1 MQERVYQKKIR
12 NIDELQE
19 SVVEELEWLDQSV
32 IDSVIRE
39 CRYPLRAHVKA
50 RG

>member
-32 IDSVIRE
+32 IDSAIRE